1 MIQPI
6 RRRYN
11 HDTRC
16 FGIQSKIHT
25 VKGVFISY
33 VSHDTRC
40 FGLQRKIR
48 ASEGVFVLYHDM
60 FCRIPT
66 TLVSIVEL
74 LFWIL
79 FIIMFGVLVT
89 CFLSYDTSIVTYIFV
104 FILKNHLDNLSERL
118 F

>member
-1 MIQPI
+1 M
-6 RRRYN
+6 
-11 HDTRC
+11 
-16 FGIQSKIHT
+16 QSKIHT

-40 FGLQRKIR
+40 FGLQSKIR
-48 ASEGVFVLYHDM
+48 AGEGVFVLYHDMYHM

-74 LFWIL
+74 LFWTL

-104 FILKNHLDNLSERL
+104 FILKAYLDNLSERL